1 MALVVQEPGKEMDT
15 EDQVHESAVNVHAA
29 DGKEESP
36 LSDGPVAAEALEEWK
51 PTSAAA
57 KVDTSQFD
65 PSVSPTSMSWSD
77 LKFSVPSK
85 KEEGGRKKILKG
97 VSGEVRPG
105 RLCAIMGPSGAGK
118 STLLNCLAGRISGK
132 NVTGTIMVNG
142 RKVDPVKF
150 RRRIAYVMQEDSL
163 FATATV
169 KEAFTFSARLR
180 LPASTTA
187 AERSQVV
194 EDMLEKLMLRKCENT
209 MVGNIMIRGVS
220 GGEKKRTAIGV
231 ELISNPTVLFLDEP
245 TSGLDSYAA
254 HTVVTILKGLARGG
268 RTIITTIHQPSSE
281 VFSIFD
287 DVLLIADGETIYHDA
302 VKGMVPYFAGRGHA
316 CPSLYNPADFV
327 MFLMQTASKDARKAL
342 AAQWNKAAAEEYQA
356 LADRSAKGGG
366 GGGSETGGSGG
377 FGDDAAPRPGCCTQ
391 MWYLGIRELR
401 NTVRDKGSLIA
412 NTGGTLFLFLV
423 VAAVFYCGASYN
435 NISFD
440 ASNAGGDGPCDDM
453 KQGYEGAISGLMSAW
468 PNNTG
473 TSPPQNLVPQGP
485 EDQGGIAGATIAA
498 IQGKLNVKINN
509 HFGSIVQVSIGGL
522 FGLAQPM
529 ILGFPLQRPVFIR
542 EYATGTYNAVPYF
555 LSKFM
560 TELPT
565 MLVSATMIYLATYW
579 LVGFQGNFAYLIL
592 STAMLGMVSASYAL
606 AIGSLANNVQV
617 AIQFVP
623 LLFVPQLL
631 FGGLFI
637 AIEDI
642 PIFLRWAQYLCSLKY
657 SINIMTT
664 IEMQDPPRDLSF
676 LELDGELINNR
687 TVLDKMYN
695 NIVYGCPD
703 VTDHACVGLPAGE
716 QPNSFALFPRTDIEP
731 NMYWRDL
738 AVLGAIFVGFRV
750 FSCLVLSYK
759 ASSA

>member
-1 MALVVQEPGKEMDT
+1 MALVHQEPAKEA
-15 EDQVHESAVNVHAA
+15 EIHEATISV
-29 DGKEESP
+29 SP
-36 LSDGPVAAEALEEWK
+36 GGDVAAPWK
-51 PTSAAA
+51 PTAMDDDSL
-57 KVDTSQFD
+57 VDKSNFD
-65 PSVSPTSMSWSD
+65 PDVSPTTMSWSD
-77 LKFSVPSK
+77 LSFSVPSK
-85 KEEGGRKKILKG
+85 RDEGGRKRILKG
-97 VSGEVRPG
+97 VSGDVKPG

-118 STLLNCLAGRISGK
+118 STLLNCLAGRVSGK

-142 RKVDPVKF
+142 SKVDPVKF

-169 KEAFTFSARLR
+169 KEAFQFSARLR

-187 AERSQVV
+187 EERDLVV
-194 EDMLEKLMLRKCENT
+194 ENMLDKLMLRKCQNT

-254 HTVVTILKGLARGG
+254 HTVVTILKELARGG

-287 DVLLIADGETIYHDA
+287 DILLIADGEMIYHDT
-302 VKGMVPYFAGRGHA
+302 VKGMVPYFASVGHP
-316 CPSLYNPADFV
+316 CPQLYNPADFV
-327 MFLMQTASKDARKAL
+327 MFLMQTQSHDARR
-342 AAQWNKAAAEEYQA
+342 A
-356 LADRSAKGGG
+356 LADRWSKAAEPKYTALADHAAKGKAGVV
-366 GGGSETGGSGG
+366 TA
-377 FGDDAAPRPGCCTQ
+377 FDDKSPRPGCCTQ
-391 MWYLGIRELR
+391 MWHLGVRELR
-401 NTVRDKGSLIA
+401 NTVRDKQTIVA

-423 VAAVFYCGASYN
+423 VAAVFYAGASYDK
-435 NISFD
+435 ISYNVSTTAD
-440 ASNAGGDGPCDDM
+440 AEGPCGPM
-453 KQGYEGAISGLMSAW
+453 KEGYESAISGIMSAW
-468 PNNTG
+468 PTNISG
-473 TSPPQNLVPQGP
+473 PPPAGLVPAGP
-485 EDQGGIAGATIAA
+485 AAEGGISGAVLEA
-498 IQGKLNVKINN
+498 IQGELNVKINN

-542 EYATGTYNAVPYF
+542 EYATGTYNAIPYF
-555 LSKFM
+555 TSKFM

-565 MLVSATMIYLATYW
+565 MLISASMIYLATYW
-579 LVGFQGNFAYLIL
+579 LVGFQGNFLYLIL

-637 AIEDI
+637 AIDDI
-642 PIFLRWAQYLCSLKY
+642 PVFLRWAQYLCSLKY
-657 SINIMTT
+657 SINIMAT
-664 IEMQDPPRDLSF
+664 IELQDIPRDLSF
-676 LELDGELINNR
+676 LSADGAGLVNNQTIVQR
-687 TVLDKMYN
+687 MYN
-695 NIVYGCPD
+695 NQVYGCPE
-703 VTDHACVGLPAGE
+703 VVDHACVTTDGTEPS
-716 QPNSFALFPRTDIEP
+716 SFALFPRTDIDP
-731 NMYWRDL
+731 TMYYRDL

-750 FSCLVLSYK
+750 FSCLVLSLK
-759 ASSA
+759 ASSS